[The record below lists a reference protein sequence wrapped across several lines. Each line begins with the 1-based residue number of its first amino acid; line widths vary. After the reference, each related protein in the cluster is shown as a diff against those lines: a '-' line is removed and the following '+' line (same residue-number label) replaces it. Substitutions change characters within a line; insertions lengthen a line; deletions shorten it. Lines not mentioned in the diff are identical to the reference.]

1 MRQMLSLVLAFA
13 MLTGLAVAAPNT
25 ASIRTQIIGMPVGT
39 SIELRL
45 KNGQEMK
52 GTRGAV
58 SNSGFSLVEAGTGE
72 HQVAFGD
79 VVSVKQLKSHTKRN
93 ILIAVGVGVAAVTV
107 VLVIVAV
114 RSRISGY

>member
-1 MRQMLSLVLAFA
+1 MRLMLSLVLAFV
-13 MLTGLAVAAPNT
+13 MLTRLASAASGT
-25 ASIRTQIIGMPVGT
+25 ASIKAEIIGMPVGT

-45 KNGQEMK
+45 KDQQKLRGA
-52 GTRGAV
+52 RGAV
-58 SNSGFSLVEAGTGE
+58 SDSGFTLVDTRSGE
-72 HQVAFGD
+72 RQIAFDD

-107 VLVIVAV
+107 VLVIVGV